1 MTGMSRSTIHH
12 HFRSLTAMSPLQF
25 QKQLRLHAARQKMLT
40 GELDAA
46 SAAFEV
52 GYESPSQFNRERS
65 RLLGSNGCGITG
77 LVHRGDGSRK
87 AVGILSSLPTGETV
101 VSVYGL
107 FHETVT
113 TGATAIKTA
122 TKQFWPLAEE
132 RPNPYKFF
140 VVIGA
145 GRGGRTPT
153 RLPSADFESAASA
166 SSAIPALP
174 SASHEFGPIAASSDF

>member
-1 MTGMSRSTIHH
+1 
-12 HFRSLTAMSPLQF
+12 
-25 QKQLRLHAARQKMLT
+25 MLT

-101 VSVYGL
+101 VSVYGYS
-107 FHETVT
+107 
-113 TGATAIKTA
+113 
-122 TKQFWPLAEE
+122 TKQSLQGQQPSKQP
-132 RPNPYKFF
+132 PNNFGLSLK
-140 VVIGA
+140 
-145 GRGGRTPT
+145 RGQIRI
-153 RLPSADFESAASA
+153 
-166 SSAIPALP
+166 SSLFSLVPGGGSNPHEVALGG
-174 SASHEFGPIAASSDF
+174 F

>member
-46 SAAFEV
+46 SAAFEI

-77 LVHRGDGSRK
+77 LLHRGDESRK

-122 TKQFWPLAEE
+122 IKHFWPLHEG
-132 RPNPYKFF
+132 RPNPRKSFSCS
-140 VVIGA
+140 GA